1 MNKNIIFKSI
11 FRSILSITKLIHSHN
26 PQVLLGLTN
35 YLITVIVLE
44 MTLVAFVLYI
54 YCFDLFQ
61 FKRAFQL
68 KTIENG
74 QEVFTIVYVVRGETE
89 SLLGL
94 KDAEALGIINID
106 PKGKKP
112 EVIRQLDEGKPLEVK
127 KVSEEDKREMEEKMQ
142 RILEPHEEMFHG
154 IGVAKVDPV
163 HIEIDKTIKPVQQKR
178 RPIALHYQ
186 EKFREHI
193 EELERA
199 GVVSGPLKSES
210 AGGWIHNVVITQKS
224 WTSKKIR
231 VNLDTRPM
239 KEAVKTTHFPIPTPQ
254 ELRHNFAGSDRY
266 SVVDLN
272 HAFHQ
277 FVLDEESQ
285 ELFVFYTPWGLYKY
299 NTLVMGVSSASS
311 ECHERIRR
319 IVEGLEGIQQIKDD
333 IVVHGKGEEHDKRL
347 KALLERL
354 QQFNITLR
362 REKCEFA
369 ADRYMAPHY
378 AYYVIG
384 GTNT

>member
-1 MNKNIIFKSI
+1 
-11 FRSILSITKLIHSHN
+11 
-26 PQVLLGLTN
+26 
-35 YLITVIVLE
+35 

-163 HIEIDKTIKPVQQKR
+163 HIEIDKSIKPVQQKR

-193 EELERA
+193 EELQRA
-199 GVVSGPLKSES
+199 GVVSGPLKS
-210 AGGWIHNVVITQKS
+210 GVCRGMDTQCCHHTEK
-224 WTSKKIR
+224 
-231 VNLDTRPM
+231 
-239 KEAVKTTHFPIPTPQ
+239 
-254 ELRHNFAGSDRY
+254 
-266 SVVDLN
+266 
-272 HAFHQ
+272 
-277 FVLDEESQ
+277 LDEQ
-285 ELFVFYTPWGLYKY
+285 EDQGQFGYEAYEGGCQDHPLSHPH
-299 NTLVMGVSSASS
+299 SSGAQAQL
-311 ECHERIRR
+311 RWIRPVQCGR
-319 IVEGLEGIQQIKDD
+319 S
-333 IVVHGKGEEHDKRL
+333 
-347 KALLERL
+347 
-354 QQFNITLR
+354 
-362 REKCEFA
+362 
-369 ADRYMAPHY
+369 
-378 AYYVIG
+378 
-384 GTNT
+384 